1 MKVETDGRQ
10 WEAEIAV
17 CCNRG
22 IFSDDPNKVGS
33 VFIFGG
39 DGREVL
45 SLVER
50 AMMLHAEYPE
60 DCLNLALAQGVA
72 IEGEPS
78 TRLDDVILLVAKQGS
93 DTLVAIDTDLERTGV
108 RDALGRLKRYATRLT
123 RMDVP

>member
-1 MKVETDGRQ
+1 MEIRFAGQLEEV
-10 WEAEIAV
+10 EIAV

-39 DGREVL
+39 SGREVL

-50 AMMLHAEYPE
+50 ALMLYSEYPE
-60 DCLNLALAQGVA
+60 ECREAELEEGVEVSGDA
-72 IEGEPS
+72 ASRLEG
-78 TRLDDVILLVAKQGS
+78 TILLVAKQGS
-93 DTLVAIDTDLERTGV
+93 GTVVVFDRALDHAAIHE
-108 RDALGRLKRYATRLT
+108 AFGRLKRYATRLT

>member
-1 MKVETDGRQ
+1 MKIEFAGQLEEVE
-10 WEAEIAV
+10 IVV

-39 DGREVL
+39 SGREVL

-50 AMMLHAEYPE
+50 ALMLYAEYPE
-60 DCLNLALAQGVA
+60 DCRGAALEEGVEITGETA
-72 IEGEPS
+72 SRLEGI
-78 TRLDDVILLVAKQGS
+78 VLLVAKQGAG
-93 DTLVAIDTDLERTGV
+93 TLVVVDRGLDHSSV
-108 RDALGRLKRYATRLT
+108 RDAFGRLKRYATRLT